1 MEMDLSEVEK
11 LRHEIRS
18 EFQSMNERFS
28 SELRAMKNG
37 YDQLSMQIQNN
48 NNYLCS
54 QLNNAMNAWNHQFST
69 HVRVTEKKCDEIEE
83 HIKSL
88 QGQKEDEKAHRS
100 LVIKNVDVLSGH
112 TNKQELLKT
121 LSQLGVNTEIID
133 DIWVTK
139 KEHKNTNT
147 ASWTAILEASSPTK
161 ADKIKGQLI
170 EILKSRIVMG
180 EAGYKIEAGRKYF
193 VSIEGFIPATRKEE
207 RSLLE
212 TRGKELKRDGSIA
225 AYRVCLV
232 KGGAPLAPIYFLGLQ
247 TKPNK
252 HAAFRPHTI
261 GTGQIR
267 GDKKGGAS
275 RETNYGHGQR
285 KEMGGHRTREGYGA
299 QPANEVLDVQRSK
312 EGLRVE
318 SEKEK
323 EGARVESEKEKEGA
337 RVERVIEED
346 GVGFGINNQANPTQ
360 YTNSEYGED
369 RDDDWGEDLREESQN
384 AVEVAEEG
392 SLKVTST
399 LRVGEFPPLPISPGE
414 LSHDLRTPTSTT
426 QQQGRSLHA
435 EGGERRGGTVRKIH
449 DRSPQEGHWKTVT
462 NKKSK
467 KRYFLNEGT

>member
-1 MEMDLSEVEK
+1 MEMDPKEMEK
-11 LRHEIRS
+11 MLDLKIADLRHSMRS
-18 EFQSMNERFS
+18 DFQSMESGLLNKFQ
-28 SELRAMKNG
+28 SEFRALNNG
-37 YDQLSMQIQNN
+37 YE
-48 NNYLCS
+48 
-54 QLNNAMNAWNHQFST
+54 QLNMQMHHHTNYVGTQLTNANNAWNHQFST
-69 HVRVTEKKCDEIEE
+69 HVRVTEKKCYEIEE

-100 LVIKNVDVLSGH
+100 LVIKNVDVLSGR

-121 LSQLGVNTEIID
+121 LSQLGVNTELID

-170 EILKSRIVMG
+170 EILKSRINMG
-180 EAGYKIEAGRKYF
+180 DAGYKIEAGRKYF

-207 RSLLE
+207 RSSLE
-212 TRGKELKRDGSIA
+212 MRGKELKRDGSIA

-261 GTGQIR
+261 GTSQTS
-267 GDKKGGAS
+267 GDKKGWTS
-275 RETNYGHGQR
+275 RETNYGQR
-285 KEMGGHRTREGYGA
+285 KETGGHRTREGYGA
-299 QPANEVLDVQRSK
+299 QPADKVLDVQRSR
-312 EGLRVE
+312 EGLRLE

-323 EGARVESEKEKEGA
+323 EGG
-337 RVERVIEED
+337 RVERVIKED
-346 GVGFGINNQANPTQ
+346 GVGFEINNQAIPTQ

-369 RDDDWGEDLREESQN
+369 RVDDWGDDFLEESHN
-384 AVEVAEEG
+384 VVEVAEEG
-392 SLKVTST
+392 SLKVTP
-399 LRVGEFPPLPISPGE
+399 RVGEFPPLPLPISPGE
-414 LSHDLRTPTSTT
+414 LSHALKTPS

-435 EGGERRGGTVRKIH
+435 EGGERRGGTVRKID
-449 DRSPQEGHWKTVT
+449 DRSPQDGHWKTVIS
-462 NKKSK
+462 KRSK
-467 KRYFLNEGT
+467 KKYFVNE